1 MTSLAAVVFA
11 VIAAW
16 SLPAAAQNTASD
28 RQIAVLMLAHYARA
42 YGHQVTWANI
52 QLERARARVIR
63 DEQVLKQKQ
72 ELVRRKADQPI
83 ELEIAELTI
92 AWSRAQLAAAEKIL
106 ANEQA
111 EYDALVQV
119 AKHYGGNPTT
129 TESLYA
135 IFRRGWDS
143 GCQRLPLEVTA
154 AKALVDLIEKT
165 VVRARETHAQKIESL
180 NSMMQREADLGVA
193 KADYEYRAASLDR
206 CRTLLLPSLE
216 DLLAI
221 KP

>member
-1 MTSLAAVVFA
+1 MIRMALLLLAAL
-11 VIAAW
+11 AAW
-16 SLPAAAQNTASD
+16 SLPAVAQNTASD
-28 RQIAVLMLAHYARA
+28 RQIAVLMLTQYARA
-42 YGHQVTWANI
+42 YGHQVTWANL
-52 QLERARARVIR
+52 QLERARARVIS

-92 AWSRAQLAAAEKIL
+92 AWSRAQLAAAEKTF
-106 ANEQA
+106 ANVQA
-111 EYDALVQV
+111 EYDAWVRV
-119 AKHYGGNPTT
+119 ARHYGGNPTT

-135 IFRRGWDS
+135 IFRQSWDA
-143 GCQRLPLEVTA
+143 GCQRLSLEVSV

-165 VVRARETHAQKIESL
+165 IVRARDTNMQKIESL

-193 KADYEYRAASLDR
+193 KADYEYRVASLDR
-206 CRTLLLPSLE
+206 CRTLMPPSLE
-216 DLLAI
+216 DLQAI